1 MKKRKIVLGI
11 CFFLLLAITIAMPII
26 DYLINGYVS
35 QSSITGS
42 VTLLIGD
49 FLFLVRHVIVY
60 STGDKK
66 TYAIYES
73 KYSEIIGN
81 AFVSPDNKKERKQ
94 LLTAIDLYNQN
105 KFNKAIEK
113 LNELFPKCELSSEKY
128 AVLMFTGLC
137 YTDMGAN
144 EMAIKTYEKLLSYDM
159 SKSDAW
165 SNLGYVYKRLGNFE
179 KQLECYTQAISFDKN
194 NPYAYNNLAQAY
206 FTQGMYKEAIPHAEK
221 ALEIKANMHQSASCL
236 AMCYCALGDDERCEE
251 YAKIAISNGTNEG
264 ALRELISRLR
274 LARKYKEENEDE

>member
-1 MKKRKIVLGI
+1 MKKRKIVLGV
-11 CFFLLLAITIAMPII
+11 CFFLLLAITIAMPIV
-26 DYLINGYVS
+26 DYLMNGFVS
-35 QSSITGS
+35 QNSITGS
-42 VTLLIGD
+42 ITLLIGD

-60 STGDKK
+60 TSGDKK

-73 KYSEIIGN
+73 KYGEIIGK
-81 AFVSPDNKKERKQ
+81 AFVLPEQKRERKK
-94 LLTAIDLYNQN
+94 LLCAIDLYNQN

-113 LNELFPKCELSSEKY
+113 LNELFPKSELSCEKY
-128 AVLMFTGLC
+128 AVLMFLGLC

-179 KQLECYTQAISFDKN
+179 KQVECYTQAISFDKS
-194 NPYAYNNLAQAY
+194 NPYAYNNLAQAL
-206 FTQGMYKEAIPHAEK
+206 FTQGLYEEAIPHATK

-236 AMCYCALGDDERCEE
+236 SMCYCALGDDEKCEE
-251 YAKIAISNGTNEG
+251 YAKIAIANGTNENG
-264 ALRELISRLR
+264 LRELISRLR

>member
-35 QSSITGS
+35 QKSITGS

-66 TYAIYES
+66 TFAIYES